1 MKRVSTAV
9 LACLLSGPVLMA
21 AASGGWL
28 AKVPDADRTRVN
40 PVAGRTEAIAAGTNL
55 YRERCAQCHGAAG
68 EGRGR
73 RPPVRSPRVAAA
85 SDGEL
90 FWLLTNGY
98 RGMPRWSRLPDPE
111 RWQIV
116 AFVRN
121 LQAMPTEAPQKRK

>member
-1 MKRVSTAV
+1 
-9 LACLLSGPVLMA
+9 MA
-21 AASGGWL
+21 ATSGGWL
-28 AKVPDADRTRVN
+28 TKVPDADRTRVN
-40 PVAGRTEAIAAGTNL
+40 PVAGGAEAIAAGANL

-68 EGRGR
+68 EGRGH

-85 SDGEL
+85 RDGEL

-116 AFVRN
+116 TYLRS
-121 LQAMPTEAPQKRK
+121 LQARPDEAPKKRE